1 MLYLVFVHKIKF
13 MDKSQNPTAIEI
25 ALTSLRQDVLSLA
38 YLPGTKLK
46 VEHLQQTYGLS
57 SSPIREA
64 LNRLA
69 EEGLVRSDDRKGF
82 RVALVS
88 DVDLQD
94 ITNMRL
100 LIDLP
105 TLEQSMKNG
114 DDDWEAQVIASFHLL
129 EKLESRLPEGP
140 VVLNAE
146 WSALHRAF
154 HAAMMSACP
163 SERMVLISSSLF
175 DQAERYRH
183 ISARYRT
190 VIKRKSEEHKVLMR
204 AVLKRDIAT
213 AQELHQEH
221 VLSTQK
227 NALKALAQWH
237 QDTH

>member
-1 MLYLVFVHKIKF
+1 MHKIKF
-13 MDKSQNPTAIEI
+13 MDKNQNPTANEI
-25 ALTSLRQDVLSLA
+25 ALNALRQDVLSLA
-38 YLPGTKLK
+38 FLPGTKLK
-46 VEHLQQTYGLS
+46 VEHLQQSYGLS

-64 LNRLA
+64 LNRLT
-69 EEGLVRSDDRKGF
+69 EEGLVKADERKGF
-82 RVALVS
+82 RVAMVS

-100 LIDLP
+100 MIDLP
-105 TLEQSMKNG
+105 TLEQSMNSG
-114 DDDWEAQVIASFHLL
+114 DDKWESDVIASFHLL

-146 WSALHRAF
+146 WSALHRSF
-154 HAAMMSACP
+154 HRAMMSACP
-163 SERMVLISSSLF
+163 SERMVQTSGSLF

-213 AQELHQEH
+213 AQKLHQEH

-237 QDTH
+237 QDAH

>member
-1 MLYLVFVHKIKF
+1 MHKIKF
-13 MDKSQNPTAIEI
+13 MDKNQNPTANEI
-25 ALTSLRQDVLSLA
+25 ALNALRQDVLSLA
-38 YLPGTKLK
+38 FLPGTKLK
-46 VEHLQQTYGLS
+46 VEHLQQSYGLS

-64 LNRLA
+64 LNRLT
-69 EEGLVRSDDRKGF
+69 EEGLVRADERKGF
-82 RVALVS
+82 RVAMVS

-100 LIDLP
+100 MIDLP
-105 TLEQSMKNG
+105 TLEQSMNSG
-114 DDDWEAQVIASFHLL
+114 DDKWESDVIASFHLL

-146 WSALHRAF
+146 WSALHRSF
-154 HAAMMSACP
+154 HRTMMSACP
-163 SERMVLISSSLF
+163 SERMVQTSGSLF

-213 AQELHQEH
+213 AQQLHQEH

-237 QDTH
+237 QDAH

>member
-1 MLYLVFVHKIKF
+1 MHKIKF
-13 MDKSQNPTAIEI
+13 MDKSQNPTANEI
-25 ALTSLRQDVLSLA
+25 ALNALRRDVLSLA
-38 YLPGTKLK
+38 FLPGAKLK
-46 VEHLQQTYGLS
+46 VEHLQQSYGLS

-64 LNRLA
+64 LNRLT
-69 EEGLVRSDDRKGF
+69 EEGLVRADERKGF
-82 RVALVS
+82 RVAMVS
-88 DVDLQD
+88 DEDLQD

-105 TLEQSMKNG
+105 TLEQSMRSG
-114 DDDWEAQVIASFHLL
+114 DDEWESHVIASFHLL

-146 WSALHRAF
+146 WSALHRGF
-154 HAAMMSACP
+154 HRAMMSACP
-163 SERMVLISSSLF
+163 SERMVLTSGSLF

-204 AVLKRDIAT
+204 AVLKRDFET
-213 AQELHQEH
+213 AKQLHQEH

-227 NALKALAQWH
+227 NALKALKQWH
-237 QDTH
+237 RASH

>member
-1 MLYLVFVHKIKF
+1 MHKIKF
-13 MDKSQNPTAIEI
+13 MDKNQNPTANEI
-25 ALTSLRQDVLSLA
+25 ALNALRQDVLSLA
-38 YLPGTKLK
+38 FLPGTKLK
-46 VEHLQQTYGLS
+46 VEHLQQSYGLS

-64 LNRLA
+64 LNRLT
-69 EEGLVRSDDRKGF
+69 EEGLVKADERKGF
-82 RVALVS
+82 RVAMVS

-100 LIDLP
+100 MIDLP
-105 TLEQSMKNG
+105 TLEQSMNSG
-114 DDDWEAQVIASFHLL
+114 DDKWESDVIASFHLL

-146 WSALHRAF
+146 WSALHRSF
-154 HAAMMSACP
+154 HRTMMSACP
-163 SERMVLISSSLF
+163 SERMVQTSGSLF

-213 AQELHQEH
+213 AQQLHQEH

-237 QDTH
+237 QDAH